1 MTANVLGGRSD
12 GADLY
17 GPREVLNEL
26 RYRADTELE
35 RARIRY
41 VHRGAPGDRRWVA
54 GADVLEVDPS
64 FITVNVDGEA
74 TRVPHHRVDRIDY
87 DGEPAWERDPEGGVV
102 VH

>member
-1 MTANVLGGRSD
+1 MGVLRGRSE

-35 RARIRY
+35 RARVRY
-41 VHRGAPGDRRWVA
+41 VHRGAPHDRRWA
-54 GADVLEVDPS
+54 EGGDVVEVGRS
-64 FITVNVDGEA
+64 FLVVRVEGRR
-74 TRVPHHRVDRIDY
+74 TRVPYHRVDRIDY